1 MGGVLYAMIGFFGG
15 ALFTL
20 IALVGGL
27 ANKEGASEM
36 GTFAGLFGTLAIVIF
51 PIFYGVM
58 GAIFS
63 ALSAVFYNPAAMLV
77 GGLEVE
83 TE

>member
-63 ALSAVFYNPAAMLV
+63 ALSAVFYNLAAMLV

>member
-1 MGGVLYAMIGFFGG
+1 MMGLILG

-20 IALVGGL
+20 VALLGGL
-27 ANKEGASEM
+27 AEGGAKGM
-36 GTFAGLFGTLAIVIF
+36 GPFAGLFGTLAIVIL

-58 GAIFS
+58 GALMS
-63 ALSAVFYNPAAMLV
+63 ALTAVFYNLAAMLV

>member
-1 MGGVLYAMIGFFGG
+1 MMGLIFG

-20 IALVGGL
+20 VALVGGL
-27 ANKEGASEM
+27 AEGGNKEM
-36 GTFAGLFGTLAIVIF
+36 GPFAGLFGTFAIVIL

-58 GAIFS
+58 GALMS
-63 ALSAVFYNPAAMLV
+63 ALSAVFYNLAAMLV